1 MTKARSGQV
10 AVYLATVILVLCV
23 LAILNVDTFTAT
35 RAKWRVQDAGDAAA
49 LAAART
55 QAQVLNEIGRA
66 NITRIEVALTEGM
79 SVEAR
84 MELCR
89 EIEFEQRRK
98 MLLGPVGGLRTASD
112 AAEANGMAR
121 RPEYSKIISDHANVV
136 RLVYMDG
143 GGLEAYPEPYPGAW
157 EEYAMALE
165 VAAEPGLAAGA
176 DNMELYCAPGDHIL
190 LNRAFYNAIEG
201 RDWCWFHFN
210 CEYLLSEYT
219 DWTDWGPIPENR
231 ENLLGNSEVFSL
243 HLKPRDVS
251 ILNVLSPSL
260 IKKIANTSASELDI
274 MTNAILRATQTWF
287 FFDEVAWGPW
297 FDGRR
302 LAGDDSGEFPIV
314 GSIKPEFNVRGSAAA
329 CRCMNDATSV
339 STDDA
344 STYVWAAAAKPF
356 GNVGG
361 DDGRGVQGSRYKGF
375 VVPEFRDVRLVPLD
389 SVGGSSRCTADMAWI
404 THIRDH
410 LPKYL
415 VGGPSRIGSSCRY
428 CMSLKLWENP
438 AFRKRGATWLEYN
451 SGQCVRPTSCGTLPG
466 GGTSHGH

>member
-1 MTKARSGQV
+1 MKARGGQV
-10 AVYLATVILVLCV
+10 AIYLATVILALCV
-23 LAILNVDTFTAT
+23 LAMLNVDTFIAT

-49 LAAART
+49 IAAANT
-55 QAQVLNEIGRA
+55 QADLLNRIGEANLARIRIALAENMTVHERLRRCEEI
-66 NITRIEVALTEGM
+66 AL
-79 SVEAR
+79 S
-84 MELCR
+84 
-89 EIEFEQRRK
+89 QRRV
-98 MLLGPVGGLRTASD
+98 MLIGPVEGLLSSSR
-112 AAEANGMAR
+112 AAEANGMVK
-121 RPEYSKIISDHANVV
+121 RPEFSKIIEDHANVV
-136 RLVYMDG
+136 RLAYMNG
-143 GGLEAYPEPYPGAW
+143 GGIEAYPEPYPGAW
-157 EEYAMALE
+157 EEYAAALE
-165 VAAEPGLAAGA
+165 VAAESGLAAGA
-176 DNMELYCAPGDHIL
+176 DNIQLYCAPGDHIL

-251 ILNVLSPSL
+251 ILSVLSPSL

-274 MTNAILRATQTWF
+274 MTNAILRSTQTWF

-302 LAGDDSGEFPIV
+302 LAGGDNTEFPIV
-314 GSIKPEFNVRGSAAA
+314 GTIKPEFNVRGCAAA
-329 CRCMNDATSV
+329 CRCINDATSV

-344 STYVWAAAAKPF
+344 SSYVWAAAAKPF
-356 GNVGG
+356 GEVGG
-361 DDGRGVQGSRYKGF
+361 EEGGGAQGGRYKGF
-375 VVPEFRDVRLVPLD
+375 VLPVFKSVRLVPLD
-389 SVGGSSRCTADMAWI
+389 SVASSSLCTSDIEWV

-415 VGGPSRIGSSCRY
+415 VGGPSRISSSCRY

-438 AFRKRGATWLEYN
+438 AFRKRGAVWLEYN
-451 SGQCVRPTSCGTLPG
+451 SGQCVRPTNCGTLPG